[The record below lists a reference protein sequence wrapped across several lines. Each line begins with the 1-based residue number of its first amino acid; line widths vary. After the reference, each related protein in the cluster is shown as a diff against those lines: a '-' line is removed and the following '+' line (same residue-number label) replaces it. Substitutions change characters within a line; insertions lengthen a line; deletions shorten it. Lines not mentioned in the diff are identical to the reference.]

1 MNENS
6 ARSRVKSVPR
16 GFANRIATI
25 ITSGITSGITLVVA
39 FAVTAAALLTLHS
52 VSEASM
58 LPPRTHALIAPLV
71 ADKGTFKILVSGQ
84 QIGKEEFSIAPNGAD
99 WSAHGSTDIQSPKGN
114 THVTGNLVV
123 HPDGIPVHYD
133 WSTQGA
139 KKASAT
145 ITFAGVTAT
154 VELHLEGAKPFTQQ
168 FTFAAPLV
176 VVLDDN
182 LYYQYTFLARLYDWD
197 KKGEQTLAVLVPQEM
212 TPGTVTVDSMGEQV
226 VNGQKVQ
233 ELRVRTED
241 NEIDLFL
248 DGPKMVRLVAP
259 AANAEIIRDSPAPK

>member
-6 ARSRVKSVPR
+6 ARIRMNRFSGGSSARIIRVITPV
-16 GFANRIATI
+16 IALAI
-25 ITSGITSGITLVVA
+25 IGAS
-39 FAVTAAALLTLHS
+39 LLAWHS
-52 VSEASM
+52 ASEAST
-58 LPPRTHALIAPLV
+58 LPPRTCALTTPLA

-84 QIGKEEFSIAPNGAD
+84 QIGKEEFSIAPNGSD
-99 WSAHGSTDIQSPKGN
+99 WTAHGSTDIQSPKGN
-114 THVTGNLVV
+114 TRVTGSLVV
-123 HPDGIPVHYD
+123 HADGVPIRYE

-145 ITFAGVTAT
+145 IAFTGVTAN
-154 VELHLEGAKPFTQQ
+154 VELHLEGARPFTQQ

-197 KKGEQTLAVLVPQEM
+197 KKGEQSFSVLVPQEM
-212 TPGTVTVDSMGEQV
+212 TPGSVTVDSSGEQV

-248 DGPKMVRLVAP
+248 DGPKLVRLVAP
-259 AANAEIIRDSPAPK
+259 AANAEIIRE

>member
-1 MNENS
+1 MNQKS
-6 ARSRVKSVPR
+6 ARSRMNKFPR
-16 GFANRIATI
+16 AIRTRIASAASLAVALAI
-25 ITSGITSGITLVVA
+25 IGASLLA
-39 FAVTAAALLTLHS
+39 FHS
-52 VSEASM
+52 ASEASM
-58 LPPRTHALIAPLV
+58 LPPRTRALIAPLA

-84 QIGKEEFSIAPNGAD
+84 QIGKEEFTIAPNGSD
-99 WSAHGSTDIQSPKGN
+99 WTAHGSTELQSPKGN
-114 THVTGNLVV
+114 THVTGALVV
-123 HPDGIPVHYD
+123 HADGVPVRYE

-145 ITFAGVTAT
+145 IGFTGVTAT

-197 KKGEQTLAVLVPQEM
+197 KKGEQTFSVLVPQEM

-226 VNGQKVQ
+226 LNGQKVQ

-248 DGPKMVRLVAP
+248 DGPKLVRLVAP
-259 AANAEIIRDSPAPK
+259 AANAEIIRE

>member
-6 ARSRVKSVPR
+6 ARSQSKSFRRSVR
-16 GFANRIATI
+16 ARFA
-25 ITSGITSGITLVVA
+25 LVVA
-39 FAVTAAALLTLHS
+39 LGSIGAALLAFHS
-52 VSEASM
+52 ISEASV
-58 LPPRTHALIAPLV
+58 LASRTRALIAPLV

-84 QIGKEEFSIAPNGAD
+84 QIGKEEFNIAPNGGD

-114 THVTGNLVV
+114 THVTGTLLV
-123 HPDGIPVHYD
+123 HPDGIPVRYE

-145 ITFAGVTAT
+145 IGFSGVTAT

-197 KKGEQTLAVLVPQEM
+197 KKGEQTFSVLVPQEM

-248 DGPKMVRLVAP
+248 DGPKLVRLVAP
-259 AANAEIIRDSPAPK
+259 AANAEIIRE

>member
-6 ARSRVKSVPR
+6 ARSRSKSFPR
-16 GFANRIATI
+16 GDASRVATFV
-25 ITSGITSGITLVVA
+25 TSGITLVVA
-39 FAVTAAALLTLHS
+39 LAVIAAALLTLHS
-52 VSEASM
+52 VSEAST
-58 LPPRTHALIAPLV
+58 LPPRAHTLIAPLA
-71 ADKGTFKILVSGQ
+71 ADKGIFKILVSGQ
-84 QIGKEEFSIAPNGAD
+84 QIGKEEFSIAPNGGD

-123 HPDGIPVHYD
+123 HADGVPVRYE

-145 ITFAGVTAT
+145 IAFTGVTAN
-154 VELHLEGAKPFTQQ
+154 VELHLEGARPFTQQ

-197 KKGEQTLAVLVPQEM
+197 KKGEQTFSVLVPQEM

-248 DGPKMVRLVAP
+248 DGPKLVRLVAP
-259 AANAEIIRDSPAPK
+259 AANAEIIRE

>member
-1 MNENS
+1 MNENVT
-6 ARSRVKSVPR
+6 RSRMTQFPR
-16 GFANRIATI
+16 GFRARIAPI
-25 ITSGITSGITLVVA
+25 ITSGITLAVA
-39 FAVTAAALLTLHS
+39 LAIIGASLLTFHCAS
-52 VSEASM
+52 AASM
-58 LPPRTHALIAPLV
+58 LPPRNHALIAPLV

-84 QIGKEEFSIAPNGAD
+84 QIGKEEFTIAPNGSD
-99 WSAHGSTDIQSPKGN
+99 WSAHGSTELQSPKGN
-114 THVTGNLVV
+114 THVTGSLVV
-123 HPDGIPVHYD
+123 HADGVPVRYE
-133 WSTQGA
+133 WSTAGA

-145 ITFAGVTAT
+145 IGFTGVTAT

-197 KKGEQTLAVLVPQEM
+197 KKGEQSFAVLVPQEM

-248 DGPKMVRLVAP
+248 DGPKLVRLVAP
-259 AANAEIIRDSPAPK
+259 AANAEIIRE

>member
-1 MNENS
+1 MNEKS
-6 ARSRVKSVPR
+6 ARSRSKSFAR
-16 GFANRIATI
+16 GFARRVATI
-25 ITSGITSGITLVVA
+25 ITSSIAPGITLVVA
-39 FAVTAAALLTLHS
+39 LAIIAAALLTLHS
-52 VSEASM
+52 VSEASV

-84 QIGKEEFSIAPNGAD
+84 QIGKEEFSIAPNGGD

-114 THVTGNLVV
+114 THVTGTLLV
-123 HPDGIPVHYD
+123 HSDGVPVHYE

-145 ITFAGVTAT
+145 IGFAGGTAT

-168 FTFAAPLV
+168 FTFTAPLV

-197 KKGEQTLAVLVPQEM
+197 KKGEQTFSVLVPQEM
-212 TPGTVTVDSMGEQV
+212 TPGAVTVDSMGEQV

-248 DGPKMVRLVAP
+248 DGPKLVRLVAP
-259 AANAEIIRDSPAPK
+259 AANAEIIRE

>member
-6 ARSRVKSVPR
+6 ARSRSKSFAR
-16 GFANRIATI
+16 GFARRGATI
-25 ITSGITSGITLVVA
+25 ITSSIAPGITLVVA
-39 FAVTAAALLTLHS
+39 LGIIAAALLTPRS
-52 VSEASM
+52 VSEASV
-58 LPPRTHALIAPLV
+58 LPPRTHAFIAPLA

-84 QIGKEEFSIAPNGAD
+84 QIGKEEFSIAPNGGD

-114 THVTGNLVV
+114 THVTGTLLV
-123 HPDGIPVHYD
+123 HSDGVPVHYE

-145 ITFAGVTAT
+145 IGFAGVTAT
-154 VELHLEGAKPFTQQ
+154 VELHLEGARPFTQQ

-197 KKGEQTLAVLVPQEM
+197 KKGEQTFSVLVPQEM
-212 TPGTVTVDSMGEQV
+212 TPGAVTVDSMGEQV

-248 DGPKMVRLVAP
+248 DGPKLVRLVAP
-259 AANAEIIRDSPAPK
+259 AANAEIIRE

>member
-6 ARSRVKSVPR
+6 ARSRMKSFPR
-16 GFANRIATI
+16 GFAGRVATI
-25 ITSGITSGITLVVA
+25 ITSGITSGITLVA
-39 FAVTAAALLTLHS
+39 ALGITAVALLTLHS
-52 VSEASM
+52 ASEASM
-58 LPPRTHALIAPLV
+58 LPPRTHALIAPLA

-84 QIGKEEFSIAPNGAD
+84 QIGKEEFSIAPNGSD
-99 WSAHGSTDIQSPKGN
+99 WSAHGSTEIQSPKGN
-114 THVTGNLVV
+114 THVTGTLLV
-123 HPDGIPVHYD
+123 HPDGVPLHYE

-145 ITFAGVTAT
+145 IAFTGVTAN
-154 VELHLEGAKPFTQQ
+154 VELHLEGARPFTQQ

-197 KKGEQTLAVLVPQEM
+197 KKGEQSYAVLVPQEM
-212 TPGTVTVDSMGEQV
+212 TPGTVTVDSVGEQV

-233 ELRVRTED
+233 ELRVKTED

-248 DGPKMVRLVAP
+248 DGPKLVRLVAP
-259 AANAEIIRDSPAPK
+259 AANAEIIRE

>member
-6 ARSRVKSVPR
+6 SRSRMNQLPR
-16 GFANRIATI
+16 GYRARIASI
-25 ITSGITSGITLVVA
+25 ITLAIALGII
-39 FAVTAAALLTLHS
+39 AASLLAIHS
-52 VSEASM
+52 ASEARM
-58 LPPRTHALIAPLV
+58 LPPRTHALLTPLA
-71 ADKGTFKILVSGQ
+71 ADKGTFKILVGGQ
-84 QIGKEEFSIAPNGAD
+84 PIGKEEFTIAPNGSD
-99 WSAHGSTDIQSPKGN
+99 WSAHGSTELQSPKGN
-114 THVTGNLVV
+114 THVTGALVV
-123 HPDGIPVHYD
+123 HADGVPVRYE

-145 ITFAGVTAT
+145 IGFSGVTAT

-197 KKGEQTLAVLVPQEM
+197 KKGEQTFAVLVPQEM

-248 DGPKMVRLVAP
+248 DGPKLVRLVAP
-259 AANAEIIRDSPAPK
+259 AANAEIIRE

>member
-6 ARSRVKSVPR
+6 ARGRMNSFPR
-16 GFANRIATI
+16 GSSARIAPI
-25 ITSGITSGITLVVA
+25 IRLGIAL
-39 FAVTAAALLTLHS
+39 AAAVAIIGASLLTLHS
-52 VSEASM
+52 SSEGGM
-58 LPPRTHALIAPLV
+58 LPPRTHAFVAPLA

-84 QIGKEEFSIAPNGAD
+84 QIGKEEFTIAPNGSD
-99 WSAHGSTDIQSPKGN
+99 WTAHGSTELQSPKGN
-114 THVTGNLVV
+114 THVTGALVV
-123 HPDGIPVHYD
+123 HADGVPVRYE

-145 ITFAGVTAT
+145 IGFTGVTAT

-197 KKGEQTLAVLVPQEM
+197 KKGEQSFSVLVPQEM
-212 TPGTVTVDSMGEQV
+212 TPGTVTVDSMGEQL

-248 DGPKMVRLVAP
+248 DGPKLVRLVAP
-259 AANAEIIRDSPAPK
+259 AANAEIIRE

>member
-1 MNENS
+1 MNENVT
-6 ARSRVKSVPR
+6 RSGMTQFPR
-16 GFANRIATI
+16 GFRARIAPI
-25 ITSGITSGITLVVA
+25 ITSGITLAVA
-39 FAVTAAALLTLHS
+39 LAIIGASLLTFHS
-52 VSEASM
+52 ASAASM
-58 LPPRTHALIAPLV
+58 PPPRNHALIAPLV

-84 QIGKEEFSIAPNGAD
+84 QIGKEEFTIAPNGSD
-99 WSAHGSTDIQSPKGN
+99 WSAHGSTELQSPKGN
-114 THVTGNLVV
+114 THVTGSLVV
-123 HPDGIPVHYD
+123 HADGVPVRYE
-133 WSTQGA
+133 WSTAGA

-145 ITFAGVTAT
+145 IGFTGVTAT
-154 VELHLEGAKPFTQQ
+154 VELHLEGAKPFSQQ

-197 KKGEQTLAVLVPQEM
+197 KKGEQSFAVLVPQEM

-248 DGPKMVRLVAP
+248 DGPKLVRLVAP
-259 AANAEIIRDSPAPK
+259 AANAEIIRE

>member
-6 ARSRVKSVPR
+6 SRSRMNQLPR
-16 GFANRIATI
+16 GYRARIASI
-25 ITSGITSGITLVVA
+25 ITLAIALGII
-39 FAVTAAALLTLHS
+39 AASLLAIHS
-52 VSEASM
+52 ASEARM
-58 LPPRTHALIAPLV
+58 LPPRTHALLTPLA
-71 ADKGTFKILVSGQ
+71 ADKGTFKILVGGQ
-84 QIGKEEFSIAPNGAD
+84 PIGKEEFTIAPNGSD
-99 WSAHGSTDIQSPKGN
+99 WSAHGSTELQSPKGN
-114 THVTGNLVV
+114 THVTGALVV
-123 HPDGIPVHYD
+123 HADGVPVRYE

-145 ITFAGVTAT
+145 IGFSGVTAT

-197 KKGEQTLAVLVPQEM
+197 KKGEQSFSVLVPQEM

-248 DGPKMVRLVAP
+248 DGPKLVRLVAP
-259 AANAEIIRDSPAPK
+259 AANAEIIRE

>member
-6 ARSRVKSVPR
+6 ARSRSTK
-16 GFANRIATI
+16 IAPLVAAGI
-25 ITSGITSGITLVVA
+25 IG
-39 FAVTAAALLTLHS
+39 AALLLLHS
-52 VSEASM
+52 VSEASV
-58 LPPRTHALIAPLV
+58 LPPRTRALIAPLV

-99 WSAHGSTDIQSPKGN
+99 WSAHGTTDIQSPKGN
-114 THVTGNLVV
+114 THVIGNLVV

-145 ITFAGVTAT
+145 ITFSGVTAT
-154 VELHLEGAKPFTQQ
+154 VELHLEGARPFTQQ

-182 LYYQYTFLARLYDWD
+182 LYCQYTFLARLYDWD
-197 KKGEQTLAVLVPQEM
+197 KKGEQTFSVRASSERPESPRAARTNRRQRDRPVPRRPQ
-212 TPGTVTVDSMGEQV
+212 T
-226 VNGQKVQ
+226 
-233 ELRVRTED
+233 R
-241 NEIDLFL
+241 
-248 DGPKMVRLVAP
+248 
-259 AANAEIIRDSPAPK
+259 AAGSPRSQR

>member
-6 ARSRVKSVPR
+6 ARSRMNPLPR
-16 GFANRIATI
+16 RRSSKIAPLV
-25 ITSGITSGITLVVA
+25 TLLVA
-39 FAVTAAALLTLHS
+39 LVIVGASLLALHS
-52 VSEASM
+52 ASEASV

-84 QIGKEEFSIAPNGAD
+84 QIGKEEFTIAPNGSD
-99 WSAHGSTDIQSPKGN
+99 WTAHGNTELQSPKGN
-114 THVTGNLVV
+114 THVTGSLVV
-123 HPDGIPVHYD
+123 HADGVPVHYE

-145 ITFAGVTAT
+145 IGFAGVTAT

-182 LYYQYTFLARLYDWD
+182 LYYQYTFLGRLYDWD
-197 KKGEQTLAVLVPQEM
+197 KKGEQSFSVLVPQEM

-248 DGPKMVRLVAP
+248 DGPKLVRLVAP
-259 AANAEIIRDSPAPK
+259 AANAEIIRE

>member
-1 MNENS
+1 MIQNS
-6 ARSRVKSVPR
+6 ARSRMNSSARRRRTK
-16 GFANRIATI
+16 IAPMVTLAAALGI
-25 ITSGITSGITLVVA
+25 I
-39 FAVTAAALLTLHS
+39 AAALLTLHS

-58 LPPRTHALIAPLV
+58 LPPRMHALIAPLA

-84 QIGKEEFSIAPNGAD
+84 QIGKEEFSIAPNGGD
-99 WSAHGSTDIQSPKGN
+99 WSAHGSTEIQSPKGN
-114 THVTGNLVV
+114 THVIGNLVV
-123 HPDGIPVHYD
+123 HADGVPVHYE
-133 WSTQGA
+133 WSTQGS

-145 ITFAGVTAT
+145 IAFTGVTAN
-154 VELHLEGAKPFTQQ
+154 VELHLEGARPFTQQ

-197 KKGEQTLAVLVPQEM
+197 KKGEQSFAVLVPQEM

-233 ELRVRTED
+233 ELRVKTED

-248 DGPKMVRLVAP
+248 DGPKLVRLVAP
-259 AANAEIIRDSPAPK
+259 AANAEIIRE

>member
-6 ARSRVKSVPR
+6 ARGRSKAFPR
-16 GFANRIATI
+16 GFPSRIATI
-25 ITSGITSGITLVVA
+25 ITSGITLVVA
-39 FAVTAAALLTLHS
+39 LGFIVTALLTLHS
-52 VSEASM
+52 VSEASV
-58 LPPRTHALIAPLV
+58 LPRTHALIAPLA

-84 QIGKEEFSIAPNGAD
+84 QIGKEEFSIAPNGGD
-99 WSAHGSTDIQSPKGN
+99 WSAHGSTEIQSPKGN

-123 HPDGIPVHYD
+123 HPEGLPVRYE
-133 WSTQGA
+133 WSAQGA

-145 ITFAGVTAT
+145 IGFAGVTAT

-182 LYYQYTFLARLYDWD
+182 LYHQYTFLARLYDWD
-197 KKGEQTLAVLVPQEM
+197 KKGEQTFSVLVPQEM

-248 DGPKMVRLVAP
+248 DGPKLVRLVAP
-259 AANAEIIRDSPAPK
+259 AANAEIIRE

>member
-1 MNENS
+1 MNEKS
-6 ARSRVKSVPR
+6 ARSRMSEVPR
-16 GFANRIATI
+16 GFRARIAPNIRTVVTLAVALGI
-25 ITSGITSGITLVVA
+25 I
-39 FAVTAAALLTLHS
+39 AASLLALHS
-52 VSEASM
+52 ASEASM
-58 LPPRTHALIAPLV
+58 LPPRTHALIAPLA

-84 QIGKEEFSIAPNGAD
+84 QIGKEEFAIAPNGSD

-114 THVTGNLVV
+114 THVTGSLVV
-123 HPDGIPVHYD
+123 HADGVPVHYE
-133 WSTQGA
+133 WSTQGT

-145 ITFAGVTAT
+145 IGFAGLTAT

-197 KKGEQTLAVLVPQEM
+197 KKGEQSFAVLVPQEM

-248 DGPKMVRLVAP
+248 DGPKLVRLVAP
-259 AANAEIIRDSPAPK
+259 AANAEIIRE

>member
-1 MNENS
+1 MNDSSAGSRTNS
-6 ARSRVKSVPR
+6 SSRAARVRVAPIRASV
-16 GFANRIATI
+16 
-25 ITSGITSGITLVVA
+25 ITLAVA
-39 FAVTAAALLTLHS
+39 LAIVGASVLALHS
-52 VSEASM
+52 SSEASM

-84 QIGKEEFSIAPNGAD
+84 QIGKEEFSIAPNGSD
-99 WSAHGSTDIQSPKGN
+99 WSAHGSTELQSPQGN
-114 THVTGNLVV
+114 THVSGSLVV
-123 HPDGIPVHYD
+123 HADGVPVRYE

-145 ITFAGVTAT
+145 IGFAGVTAT

-197 KKGEQTLAVLVPQEM
+197 KKGEQSFSVLVPQEM

-248 DGPKMVRLVAP
+248 DGPKLVRLVAP
-259 AANAEIIRDSPAPK
+259 AANAEIIRQ

>member
-1 MNENS
+1 M
-6 ARSRVKSVPR
+6 
-16 GFANRIATI
+16 T
-25 ITSGITSGITLVVA
+25 
-39 FAVTAAALLTLHS
+39 ALLTLHS
-52 VSEASM
+52 VSEASV
-58 LPPRTHALIAPLV
+58 LPRTHALIAPLA

-84 QIGKEEFSIAPNGAD
+84 QIGKEEFSIAPNGGD
-99 WSAHGSTDIQSPKGN
+99 WSAHGSTEIQSPKGN

-123 HPDGIPVHYD
+123 HPEGLPVRYE
-133 WSTQGA
+133 WSAQGA

-145 ITFAGVTAT
+145 IGFAGVTAT

-182 LYYQYTFLARLYDWD
+182 LYHQYTFLARLYDWD
-197 KKGEQTLAVLVPQEM
+197 KKGEQTFSVLVPQEM

-248 DGPKMVRLVAP
+248 DGPKLVRLVAP
-259 AANAEIIRDSPAPK
+259 AANAEIIRE

>member
-1 MNENS
+1 MNEN
-6 ARSRVKSVPR
+6 AAHSRIHRFPR
-16 GFANRIATI
+16 GFSARISLAIALGI
-25 ITSGITSGITLVVA
+25 IGASLLA
-39 FAVTAAALLTLHS
+39 FHCA
-52 VSEASM
+52 SEACM
-58 LPPRTHALIAPLV
+58 LPPRTHALIAPLA
-71 ADKGTFKILVSGQ
+71 ADKGTFKILISGQ
-84 QIGKEEFSIAPNGAD
+84 RIGREEFTIAPNGSD
-99 WSAHGSTDIQSPKGN
+99 WTAHGSTELQSPKGN
-114 THVTGNLVV
+114 THVTGSLVV
-123 HPDGIPVHYD
+123 HADGVPVRYE
-133 WSTQGA
+133 WSTAGA

-145 ITFAGVTAT
+145 IGFAGVTAT

-197 KKGEQTLAVLVPQEM
+197 KKGEQSFSVLVPQEM

-248 DGPKMVRLVAP
+248 DGPKLVRLVAP
-259 AANAEIIRDSPAPK
+259 AANAEIIRE

>member
-6 ARSRVKSVPR
+6 ARSRMNSFPR
-16 GFANRIATI
+16 GLSSRVAPAIALGI
-25 ITSGITSGITLVVA
+25 IAASLLA
-39 FAVTAAALLTLHS
+39 FHS
-52 VSEASM
+52 ASEASM
-58 LPPRTHALIAPLV
+58 LPPRTHALIAPLA

-84 QIGKEEFSIAPNGAD
+84 QVGKEEFTIAPNGSD
-99 WSAHGSTDIQSPKGN
+99 WTAHGSTELQSPQGN
-114 THVTGNLVV
+114 THVSGSLVV
-123 HPDGIPVHYD
+123 HADGVPVRYE
-133 WSTQGA
+133 WSTAGA

-145 ITFAGVTAT
+145 IGFTGVTAT

-182 LYYQYTFLARLYDWD
+182 LYNQYTFLARLYDWD
-197 KKGEQTLAVLVPQEM
+197 RKGEQSFSVLVPQEM

-248 DGPKMVRLVAP
+248 DGPKLVRLVAP
-259 AANAEIIRDSPAPK
+259 AANAEIIRE

>member
-1 MNENS
+1 MNENVT
-6 ARSRVKSVPR
+6 RSRMTQFPR
-16 GFANRIATI
+16 GFRARIAPI
-25 ITSGITSGITLVVA
+25 ITSGITLAVA
-39 FAVTAAALLTLHS
+39 LAIIGASLLTFHCAS
-52 VSEASM
+52 AASM
-58 LPPRTHALIAPLV
+58 LPPRNHALIAPLV

-84 QIGKEEFSIAPNGAD
+84 QIGKEEFTIAPNGSD
-99 WSAHGSTDIQSPKGN
+99 WSAHGSTELQSPKGN
-114 THVTGNLVV
+114 THVTGSLVV
-123 HPDGIPVHYD
+123 HADGVPVRYE
-133 WSTQGA
+133 WSTAGA

-145 ITFAGVTAT
+145 IGFTGVTAT

-197 KKGEQTLAVLVPQEM
+197 KKGEQSFAVLVPQEM

-226 VNGQKVQ
+226 VKGQKVQ

-248 DGPKMVRLVAP
+248 DGPKLVRLVAP
-259 AANAEIIRDSPAPK
+259 AANAEIIRE

>member
-6 ARSRVKSVPR
+6 ARSQMTSPLRRRSTK
-16 GFANRIATI
+16 IAPI
-25 ITSGITSGITLVVA
+25 VMLAVA
-39 FAVTAAALLTLHS
+39 LAINGAALLALHS
-52 VSEASM
+52 ASEASV
-58 LPPRTHALIAPLV
+58 LPQRAQALIASLV
-71 ADKGTFKILVSGQ
+71 ADKGAFRILVSGQ

-99 WSAHGSTDIQSPKGN
+99 WSAHGSTEIQSPKGN
-114 THVTGNLVV
+114 THVTGTLLV
-123 HPDGIPVHYD
+123 HPDGVPVHYE

-145 ITFAGVTAT
+145 IAFSGVTAT

-197 KKGEQTLAVLVPQEM
+197 KKGEQTFSVLVPQEM

-248 DGPKMVRLVAP
+248 DGPKLVRLVAP
-259 AANAEIIRDSPAPK
+259 AANAEIIRE

>member
-1 MNENS
+1 MIQNS
-6 ARSRVKSVPR
+6 ARSRMNSSARRRRTK
-16 GFANRIATI
+16 IAPMVTLAAALGI
-25 ITSGITSGITLVVA
+25 I
-39 FAVTAAALLTLHS
+39 AAALLTLHS

-58 LPPRTHALIAPLV
+58 LPPRMHALIAPLA

-84 QIGKEEFSIAPNGAD
+84 QIGKEEFSIAPNGGD
-99 WSAHGSTDIQSPKGN
+99 WSAHGSTEIQSPKGN
-114 THVTGNLVV
+114 THVIGNLV
-123 HPDGIPVHYD
+123 
-133 WSTQGA
+133 
-139 KKASAT
+139 
-145 ITFAGVTAT
+145 
-154 VELHLEGAKPFTQQ
+154 EGARPFTQQ

-197 KKGEQTLAVLVPQEM
+197 KKGEQTFSVLVPQEM

-241 NEIDLFL
+241 NEIDLYV
-248 DGPKMVRLVAP
+248 DGPKLVRLVAP
-259 AANAEIIRDSPAPK
+259 AANAEIIRE

>member
-6 ARSRVKSVPR
+6 ARSRRNCFPH
-16 GFANRIATI
+16 GFAARLAPHVALAIALGI
-25 ITSGITSGITLVVA
+25 IGAS
-39 FAVTAAALLTLHS
+39 LLALHS
-52 VSEASM
+52 ASQASI
-58 LPPRTHALIAPLV
+58 LPPRSHALIAPLA

-84 QIGKEEFSIAPNGAD
+84 QIGKEEFSIAPNGGD
-99 WSAHGSTDIQSPKGN
+99 WTAHGSTELQSPKGN
-114 THVTGNLVV
+114 THVSGSLVV
-123 HPDGIPVHYD
+123 HADGVPVRYE

-145 ITFAGVTAT
+145 IRFADVTAT
-154 VELHLEGAKPFTQQ
+154 IELHLEGAKPFTQQ

-197 KKGEQTLAVLVPQEM
+197 KKGEQSFSVLVPQEM

-248 DGPKMVRLVAP
+248 DGAKLVRLVAP
-259 AANAEIIRDSPAPK
+259 AANAEIIRE